1 MTHKVL
7 LGAFLL
13 LSGFLMTL
21 GLTPLFIRIAGKL
34 RLIDQPHKLG
44 IHKKG
49 TPTGGG
55 FAFGIPAILLQ
66 YVVYRFTMNPEI
78 LVLIACSAGILLIG
92 YIDDRWKLRPWHKLI
107 LQIVVITVAYAMG
120 FRTESLTTPFG
131 DPLSLG
137 FLTYPLTLFWFLLV
151 MNAIN
156 LIDGIDGA
164 AAGIA
169 TIVSIMLFT
178 VGLHYRNL
186 VVVYLLLVT
195 IGTCLAF
202 LRYNF
207 HPAKL
212 FMGDTGSLF
221 LGFNL
226 AAISMMGIGPAKGV
240 TAMTMMIPI
249 VVLFIP
255 LFDTLLAI
263 GRRIRR
269 TASIF
274 SGDSDHLHH
283 KLLDFGFSQR
293 TVAAIIYFIT
303 ILFGLIAIGFSLA
316 TDRVMNIL
324 LLILSLFLMFIFYYL
339 IHTVK
344 KVTIKFRDRQIPAEK
359 HGNTGTK
366 TVDSSLLNKKQDMEQ
381 E

>member
-1 MTHKVL
+1 MHKVL
-7 LGAFLL
+7 LGSFLL

-21 GLTPLFIRIAGKL
+21 VFTPLLIRVAGKL
-34 RLIDQPHKLG
+34 RLIDQPREGSVHV
-44 IHKKG
+44 KG

-55 FAFGIPAILLQ
+55 LAFGIPAVLLQ
-66 YVVYRFTMNPEI
+66 YLVFHFTVNPEI
-78 LVLIACSAGILLIG
+78 LTLIACSLGILLIG

-107 LQIVVITVAYAMG
+107 LQVAIITAAYSMG

-131 DPLSLG
+131 PPMSLG
-137 FLTYPLTLFWFLLV
+137 IFAYPLTLFWFLLV

-169 TIVSIMLFT
+169 TIVSITLFA

-186 VVVYLLLVT
+186 MVVYLLLII

-207 HPAKL
+207 HPARL

-226 AAISMMGIGPAKGV
+226 AAISMMGVGPAKGV

-263 GRRIRR
+263 ARRLRR
-269 TASIF
+269 TTNIF
-274 SGDSDHLHH
+274 TGDRDHLHH
-283 KLLDFGFSQR
+283 KLLEFGFSQR

-316 TDRVMNIL
+316 TDRVMNLL

-339 IHTVK
+339 IRTVK
-344 KVTIKFRDRQIPAEK
+344 KVTIKFRDRQNPGKNDEK
-359 HGNTGTK
+359 TGTILN
-366 TVDSSLLNKKQDMEQ
+366 DSTLLNKKHDMER